1 MWMILRKVPTWS
13 DVEISFDYVEKR
25 YGDKIHSII
34 SRDSLH
40 DEVRLMQT
48 FIESNLNQWFTDKL
62 SSDKIWTQ
70 VFQNFR
76 QSGTQLVNLEK
87 LVEFA
92 FALAGTSTEVE
103 RVFSLIKQIWSDQR
117 SRLDLKTVDALLS
130 IQFNSEMTCRE
141 FYETIKKDSIFLDKA
156 HSNNKYDN

>member
-1 MWMILRKVPTWS
+1 MRA
-13 DVEISFDYVEKR
+13 
-25 YGDKIHSII
+25 
-34 SRDSLH
+34 
-40 DEVRLMQT
+40 
-48 FIESNLNQWFTDKL
+48 
-62 SSDKIWTQ
+62 TQ
-70 VFQNFR
+70 VCLFLHKGNVEWQAARNLPGQSRIFTSVPESRFGGNLSRIVNFY
-76 QSGTQLVNLEK
+76 LFLH
-87 LVEFA
+87 FA